1 MATIT
6 LYESKINNMPG
17 FINEVKSSVREFNSE
32 LFNVKN
38 KSLTVNPSI
47 CNLDD
52 IINSISVST
61 KLQDEKIKA
70 LDRFQKDIE
79 DFSTNVEKIDSN
91 VACVITEQK
100 NEFYDK
106 YTYLK
111 PDCEKN
117 GWEKFCAGYLKA
129 SQWCKE
135 NWALICNIALSIV
148 AVVAI
153 VALCIATF
161 GTAAVVLA
169 AIVGGLF
176 GIASQFISD
185 AITFAATGKWEG
197 TIQSYVGAALGG
209 IAGGVMTLTG
219 NYVGACALD
228 SAISTLF
235 SESMDSITGKDKKSE
250 FEIWTDVTINAGISV
265 TFSKMFGGISS
276 KLSKNLSKKIPA
288 LKRLSGRGSYDAS
301 FKMVITKLK
310 NGTIK
315 KFSIKSVR
323 NGVIGGLSG
332 DIVSNIANGFGLGDF
347 FKDNIKAIFPK
358 RTDIYT
364 NQFRDFSRT
373 DIITQINLL
382 PNRIYQWSLR

>member
-111 PDCEKN
+111 PDCEKMVGKN
-117 GWEKFCAGYLKA
+117 FVPDTLKQVSGA
-129 SQWCKE
+129 KR
-135 NWALICNIALSIV
+135 I
-148 AVVAI
+148 
-153 VALCIATF
+153 
-161 GTAAVVLA
+161 
-169 AIVGGLF
+169 GL
-176 GIASQFISD
+176 
-185 AITFAATGKWEG
+185 
-197 TIQSYVGAALGG
+197 
-209 IAGGVMTLTG
+209 
-219 NYVGACALD
+219 
-228 SAISTLF
+228 
-235 SESMDSITGKDKKSE
+235 
-250 FEIWTDVTINAGISV
+250 
-265 TFSKMFGGISS
+265 
-276 KLSKNLSKKIPA
+276 
-288 LKRLSGRGSYDAS
+288 
-301 FKMVITKLK
+301 
-310 NGTIK
+310 
-315 KFSIKSVR
+315 
-323 NGVIGGLSG
+323 
-332 DIVSNIANGFGLGDF
+332 
-347 FKDNIKAIFPK
+347 
-358 RTDIYT
+358 
-364 NQFRDFSRT
+364 
-373 DIITQINLL
+373 
-382 PNRIYQWSLR
+382 